1 MQKKTAVVYFM
12 RVQHVTKQA
21 YTRLPLPRCTN
32 IIVLQ
37 DVLQLCL
44 YTTVT
49 AVDRHPPRDKTRDST
64 KHDTAKF
71 GLDLYRVITT
81 NNEIWVIWQNY
92 GYLGYMIG
100 ESDQMKLWLHPRD
113 SLNRALGMH
122 TNQRGQ

>member
-1 MQKKTAVVYFM
+1 M

-49 AVDRHPPRDKTRDST
+49 AVDRHPHLEYILVKRFFTPAVSSP
-64 KHDTAKF
+64 AF
-71 GLDLYRVITT
+71 
-81 NNEIWVIWQNY
+81 
-92 GYLGYMIG
+92 
-100 ESDQMKLWLHPRD
+100 SS
-113 SLNRALGMH
+113 SLSRILTPH
-122 TNQRGQ
+122 IYSLKQVLSS